1 MGFVRRAAG
10 YGSVWKGGHES
21 RATLIKLIVSN
32 DVALGADSGS
42 MATCFNHILYVV
54 KKVS

>member
-10 YGSVWKGGHES
+10 YVWVWKGGHES
-21 RATLIKLIVSN
+21 TTTLIKLIISK

-42 MATCFNHILYVV
+42 MATCFNHMIYVV
-54 KKVS
+54 IQVS